1 MGSNLR
7 ILAVVAATLLV
18 AACGRQLGMVGDL
31 AQQGNAFDQA
41 LYANYLERSQLEY
54 GEGDYAK
61 SDLFAIK
68 ARSAAAGEAFGPVN
82 PGDYALPDGTASE
95 LTAARARLVTALD
108 ASGRTKLPDQAGRA
122 QVMYDCW
129 VEEQAENRQPDDIA
143 YCRGEFLAAIA
154 LVEEALKP
162 MAAMPAADPMLAP
175 KSWVVY
181 FDFDK
186 SNLSE
191 QSLATIADAA
201 AYAATSSKSL
211 VVVEGHTDTAGS
223 SAYNDG
229 LAANRAEVVGDRM
242 REIGAPKD
250 DVAISSYGQELPAV
264 ATPDGVAEPL
274 NRRVEIQV
282 RGR

>member
-18 AACGRQLGMVGDL
+18 AACGRQLGTVGDL

-41 LYANYLERSQLEY
+41 LYANYLERSKLEY
-54 GEGDYAK
+54 GEGDYGK
-61 SDLFAIK
+61 SDFFANK
-68 ARSAAAGEAFGPVN
+68 ARLAAAGDSFGPVN
-82 PGDYALPDGTASE
+82 PGDFDLPDGTAPE
-95 LTAARARLVTALD
+95 LTAARDRLTSALG
-108 ASGRTKLPDQAGRA
+108 ASGRTKLPDQAARA

-129 VEEQAENRQPDDIA
+129 VEEQAENRQSDDIA
-143 YCRGEFLAAIA
+143 FCRGEFLEAIA
-154 LVEEALKP
+154 LVEAALKP

-186 SNLSE
+186 TDLSD
-191 QSLATIADAA
+191 QSLATIGDAA

-211 VVVEGHTDTAGS
+211 VVVEGHTDLAGS
-223 SAYNDG
+223 SDYNDG
-229 LAANRAEVVGDRM
+229 LAADRAEVVAGNLRDV
-242 REIGAPKD
+242 GVPKG
-250 DVAISSYGQELPAV
+250 DVAVSSYGQELPAV

>member
-18 AACGRQLGMVGDL
+18 AACGRQLGTVGDL
-31 AQQGNAFDQA
+31 AQHGNAFDQA
-41 LYANYLERSQLEY
+41 LYANYLERSKHEY
-54 GEGDYAK
+54 DEGDYGK
-61 SDLFAIK
+61 SDLFANK
-68 ARSAAAGEAFGPVN
+68 ARTAAAGEAFGPVN
-82 PGDYALPDGTASE
+82 PGDYDLPAGTEPE

-129 VEEQAENRQPDDIA
+129 VEEQEENIQPDDIA
-143 YCRGEFLAAIA
+143 FCRGEFLAAIA
-154 LVEEALKP
+154 LVEDALKP
-162 MAAMPAADPMLAP
+162 MAAMPAAEPMLAP

-186 SNLSE
+186 SDLSD
-191 QSLATIADAA
+191 QSLATIADAV
-201 AYAATSSKSL
+201 AYAGTSSSSL
-211 VVVEGHTDTAGS
+211 VVVEGHTDLAGS
-223 SAYNDG
+223 SDYNDG
-229 LAANRAEVVGDRM
+229 LAADRAEVVANRM
-242 REIGAPKD
+242 RDTGVPKN
-250 DVAISSYGQELPAV
+250 DVAVSSYGQELPAV